1 MDSLPDEAREARQT
15 WLCEMQHDQTRPQS
29 DFEKS
34 AIWRGVF
41 VAAFI
46 VTVINI
52 PVSPPTMQTHAPVR
66 ATA

>member
-1 MDSLPDEAREARQT
+1 MESFPDSAGNARRGWLRATQSELP
-15 WLCEMQHDQTRPQS
+15 PSQS

-52 PVSPPTMQTHAPVR
+52 PVSPPRVQTHASVR
-66 ATA
+66 ATV